1 MSGGHSDGCLEL
13 PCAGYGAPDRSCHAE
28 GRHLRAHCSRADY
41 PGQPSTACPLPAIYD
56 GHSFVLVSR
65 TPVSDSLLRNKCTGL
80 LSKQGKKADYCST
93 FWRSTDWDALQWSAV
108 MAFKISKRGV
118 VQVHMAGGQPAQS
131 LSGMLQG
138 VMPMI
143 LQMQQQLLG

>member
-1 MSGGHSDGCLEL
+1 MAPLTAPAMQKAAISVRTA
-13 PCAGYGAPDRSCHAE
+13 AG
-28 GRHLRAHCSRADY
+28 
-41 PGQPSTACPLPAIYD
+41 QTIQ
-56 GHSFVLVSR
+56 VSR
-65 TPVSDSLLRNKCTGL
+65 QQHAPCLPSMMGTPLSSSAERLSQIPFCGTGL